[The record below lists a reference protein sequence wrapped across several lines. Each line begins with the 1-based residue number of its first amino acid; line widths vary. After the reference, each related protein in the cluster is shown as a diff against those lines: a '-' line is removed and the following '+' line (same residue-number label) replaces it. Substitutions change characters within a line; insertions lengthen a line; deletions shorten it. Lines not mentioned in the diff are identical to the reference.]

1 MTEFIDYMRSRRSER
16 KYDSTSVSR
25 EKLDLILEAGL
36 RSPTG
41 NNFAETEFILIEDR
55 ETLLYLSRLRKV
67 ATRMLNSAGAAIV
80 VIADKEK
87 SNLWIE
93 DASAAM
99 AYMHLTASA
108 FGLGSCWVQMRTRA
122 DIDDND
128 LEEVLRAKFNVPD
141 NMGVLA
147 ILAIGNIDENE
158 KKGMRKNIN
167 WDRVHLEEF

>member
-1 MTEFIDYMRSRRSER
+1 MSDIMDYIRNRRSNR
-16 KYDSTSVSR
+16 KYDSTPVSK

-41 NNFAETEFILIEDR
+41 NNFAETEFILIEDK

-108 FGLGSCWVQMRTRA
+108 LGLGSCWVQMRTRT
-122 DIDDND
+122 DIEDND
-128 LEEVLRAKFNVPD
+128 LEKVLRDKFNIPD

-147 ILAIGNIDENE
+147 ILAIGNIDEKDRKE
-158 KKGMRKNIN
+158 MRKNIN

>member
-1 MTEFIDYMRSRRSER
+1 MSDFMDYIRNRRSNR
-16 KYDSTSVSR
+16 KYDSQPVSR

-41 NNFAETEFILIEDR
+41 NNFRETEFILIEER
-55 ETLLYLSRLRKV
+55 QVLLELSCLRKV
-67 ATRMLNSAGAAIV
+67 ATRMLSTAGAAIV
-80 VIADKEK
+80 VIADREK

-108 FGLGSCWVQMRTRA
+108 LGLGSCWVQMRTR
-122 DIDDND
+122 ND
-128 LEEVLRAKFNVPD
+128 EDGNYLEEVLREKFNVPD

-147 ILAIGNIDENE
+147 ILAIGNINE
-158 KKGMRKNIN
+158 KDKKKMRKNLN
-167 WDRVHLEEF
+167 WNRVHSEEF

>member
-1 MTEFIDYMRSRRSER
+1 MSEFMDYIRERRSNR
-16 KYDSTSVSR
+16 KYDSQSVSK

-41 NNFAETEFILIEDR
+41 NNFGETEFILIEDKDVLV
-55 ETLLYLSRLRKV
+55 ELSRLRKV

-93 DASAAM
+93 DASVAM
-99 AYMHLTASA
+99 GYMHLTASA
-108 FGLGSCWVQMRTRA
+108 LGLGSCWVQMRTRN
-122 DIDDND
+122 DDDGNY
-128 LEEVLRAKFNVPD
+128 LEEVIRERFNVPD

-147 ILAIGNIDENE
+147 VLAIGNINDDER
-158 KKGMRKNIN
+158 KPMRKNLN
-167 WDRVHLEEF
+167 WERVHLEEF